1 MRVCVRACWV
11 QLVVAAAPAPRH
23 CLDDP
28 AALALFDCS
37 AVDMRLRVRLLRL
50 RLREGGC
57 CRALQRGR
65 GASQDRGGRLPRTLV
80 HHLVEAVVAV
90 VLLFHLDIRRLA
102 ILFDIRCSWHIFKRQ
117 QTTRGTPVTEHAETA
132 RGEVATRMRCVHAH
146 CPICARH
153 TRARAHAPI
162 DNRPSDFAHRP
173 VRIPRCDAAQHAT
186 QLRDI
191 DLRFDRRLP
200 WSVSPR
206 SHSHVVD
213 CVFGVVSTT
222 HSIDCRRL
230 TFLTDLHPQC
240 VNLPICVDGV
250 EGLAMCG
257 QHYPH
262 AHHLRVALVGVV
274 QPDFVHLVR
283 HFFQLNLATYVARQ
297 EDLPPCLRQV
307 IIHVHVF
314 LRFVW

>member
-1 MRVCVRACWV
+1 MTQPPLHFSIVALSICVFVCVFFAFASARG
-11 QLVVAAAPAPRH
+11 VAAGRFS
-23 CLDDP
+23 
-28 AALALFDCS
+28 AAAGRRKTAAGVFREHSWIILSRPSSPSSSFSPSIFED
-37 AVDMRLRVRLLRL
+37 LRP
-50 RLREGGC
+50 
-57 CRALQRGR
+57 
-65 GASQDRGGRLPRTLV
+65 SS
-80 HHLVEAVVAV
+80 
-90 VLLFHLDIRRLA
+90 IS
-102 ILFDIRCSWHIFKRQ
+102 SWPIFNRQ
-117 QTTRGTPVTEHAETA
+117 QTTRGIGFTEHAEAA
-132 RGEVATRMRCVHAH
+132 RGEVDTRMRCVHAH

-153 TRARAHAPI
+153 IRARAHGPI